1 VVRREPVV
9 GGAGRGGEG
18 VELAEEREGAA
29 RPEDV
34 GEEARLRP
42 QALAEAA
49 VESLLDAASGAEADD
64 LLSSG
69 VGRSGGEPLQR

>member
-1 VVRREPVV
+1 
-9 GGAGRGGEG
+9 

-29 RPEDV
+29 CPEDV

-49 VESLLDAASGAEADD
+49 AESLLDAASGAEAGD
-64 LLSSG
+64 LLASG
-69 VGRSGGEPLQR
+69 VGRSGGELLQR